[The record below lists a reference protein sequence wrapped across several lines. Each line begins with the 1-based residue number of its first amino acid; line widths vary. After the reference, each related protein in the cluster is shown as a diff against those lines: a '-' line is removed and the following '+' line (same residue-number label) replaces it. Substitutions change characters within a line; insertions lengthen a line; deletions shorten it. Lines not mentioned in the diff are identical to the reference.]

1 MQKRMKQG
9 SKFALLMLG
18 VVLANGSNSY
28 ADGFYTIIGPDG
40 RPMIVPKKN
49 VKQEVSPKKQVENVI
64 PPKKVEQIE
73 KSKPARLQSSEPVPV
88 LNTVKDLISP
98 QTKSLSLPSA
108 EIQLSRTISTKDKEI
123 EDHVLKPSVEHETAT
138 PVVTKMNPQ
147 LEDKPILQP
156 KKIEKRP
163 VQVAKQQ
170 KSSIVKETTDPSSLA
185 PIQQVTAPS
194 SFAKIDGVEYV
205 NNEYLED
212 QEFNLDGKK
221 RFYMM
226 PDGSGRLETVERKK
240 GVSRSVLDKLLNRS
254 VQSAAPIVLADSYIR
269 LSEQDLSLAFEDD
282 RCFLKDYSKSI
293 KTLALQKEVG
303 VWPRKPLKEKFEYD
317 LVKMDASIQYMQI
330 DSYAISNEKP
340 VYYWPLVVFLDEQGC
355 IKEGASGFK
364 SGETNATF
372 LQHAAIHGVIKVP
385 SDARYIMMTPLASA
399 VDVSEHELSNQGQIK
414 ISAIQ

>member
-1 MQKRMKQG
+1 MQKTMKHG
-9 SKFALLMLG
+9 SKFAMLMLG
-18 VVLANGSNSY
+18 AVLANGSTGY

-49 VKQEVSPKKQVENVI
+49 VQRDVSPKKQVEHVT
-64 PPKKVEQIE
+64 PQKKAEPLD
-73 KSKPARLQSSEPVPV
+73 KSKPVRLQSSEPK
-88 LNTVKDLISP
+88 LNTNKDLMP
-98 QTKSLSLPSA
+98 QQQPLNSVEVHS
-108 EIQLSRTISTKDKEI
+108 SRVSSTKDTAIENRVLKSSADKEI
-123 EDHVLKPSVEHETAT
+123 ANR
-138 PVVTKMNPQ
+138 VVTKTNAPV
-147 LEDKPILQP
+147 EEKAVIQP
-156 KKIEKRP
+156 KKIEKTQM
-163 VQVAKQQ
+163 QVAKEQQ
-170 KSSIVKETTDPSSLA
+170 PSIVKETSTPSSLA
-185 PIQQVTAPS
+185 PIQQTTTPS
-194 SFAKIDGVEYV
+194 AFAKIDGIEYV

-254 VQSAAPIVLADSYIR
+254 IQADAPIVLADSYIR

-282 RCFLKDYSKSI
+282 RCFLTDYSKSI
-293 KTLALQKEVG
+293 KTLAPQKEVG

-317 LVKMDASIQYMQI
+317 LVKMDASIEYMQI
-330 DSYAISNEKP
+330 DSYAMSTEKP
-340 VYYWPLVVFLDEQGC
+340 VYYWPLVVFLDEKGC

-364 SGETNATF
+364 SGVTNANF
-372 LQHAAIHGVIKVP
+372 LQHASIHGVIKVP
-385 SDARYIMMTPLASA
+385 SDAHYIMMTPLASA

>member
-1 MQKRMKQG
+1 MQKTMKHG
-9 SKFALLMLG
+9 SKFAMLMLG
-18 VVLANGSNSY
+18 AVLANGSTGY

-49 VKQEVSPKKQVENVI
+49 VQRDVSPKKQVEHVT
-64 PPKKVEQIE
+64 PQKKAEPLD
-73 KSKPARLQSSEPVPV
+73 KSKPVRLQSSEPKS
-88 LNTVKDLISP
+88 NTGKDLGSQQQSQSLNPIVVSP
-98 QTKSLSLPSA
+98 APSSTKDTAIETRVLTPSA
-108 EIQLSRTISTKDKEI
+108 EKEI
-123 EDHVLKPSVEHETAT
+123 ANR
-138 PVVTKMNPQ
+138 VVTKTNPQ
-147 LEDKPILQP
+147 VEEKAIIQP
-156 KKIEKRP
+156 KKIEKTQM
-163 VQVAKQQ
+163 QVAKEQQ
-170 KSSIVKETTDPSSLA
+170 PSIVKETSNPSSLA
-185 PIQQVTAPS
+185 PIQQTTTPS
-194 SFAKIDGVEYV
+194 AFAKIDGIEYV

-254 VQSAAPIVLADSYIR
+254 VQADAPIVLADSYIR

-282 RCFLKDYSKSI
+282 RCFLTDYSKSI
-293 KTLALQKEVG
+293 KTLAPQKEVG

-317 LVKMDASIQYMQI
+317 LVKMDASIEYMQI
-330 DSYAISNEKP
+330 DSYAMSTEKP
-340 VYYWPLVVFLDEQGC
+340 VYYWPLVVFLDEKGC

-364 SGETNATF
+364 SGVTNANF
-372 LQHAAIHGVIKVP
+372 LQHASIHGVIKVP